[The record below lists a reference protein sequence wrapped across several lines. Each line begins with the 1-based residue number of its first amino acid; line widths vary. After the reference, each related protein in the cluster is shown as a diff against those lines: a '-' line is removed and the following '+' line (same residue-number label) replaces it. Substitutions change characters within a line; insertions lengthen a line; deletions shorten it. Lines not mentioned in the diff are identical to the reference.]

1 MIREIGEK
9 RESLKARE
17 IGFEGIEG
25 KFKIEQ
31 IKFLGAGSEARV
43 FQCRFFGPEKE
54 IEIIVS
60 ERHSGDAPQVFISNL
75 ICYLIDEYA
84 RKKGEYQHQHVP
96 TPIGV
101 CKEIPGYL
109 YKSGYL
115 YKYVKGEEYF
125 PWDYYTKEDEEGKAT
140 KLNEW
145 REFVGFFSNAGIE
158 MGYDTADAEDGRTSK
173 NIISKD
179 YDYSELLKTGQ
190 LSPHWMRI
198 DYGSTSIRISPE
210 KLTKFIEENR
220 EDLREKLGWKAEFLE
235 HLVSL
240 KKEKPEIQETK
251 LLERAEFLKRHLE
264 EILKE

>member
-1 MIREIGEK
+1 MIREIREK
-9 RESLKARE
+9 RESLKVRE
-17 IGFEGIEG
+17 IEFEGIEG

-31 IKFLGAGSEARV
+31 IKFLGVGSEARV
-43 FQCRFFGPEKE
+43 FQCRLFGPKKE

-109 YKSGYL
+109 YK
-115 YKYVKGEEYF
+115 YVKGKEYF
-125 PWDYYTKEDEEGKAT
+125 PWDYYTKEEEGKAT

-145 REFVGFFSNAGIE
+145 REFVGFFSSVGIE
-158 MGYDTADAEDGRTSK
+158 MGYDTADAEDGRISK

-198 DYGSTSIRISPE
+198 DYGSTSIQIFPE
-210 KLTKFIEENR
+210 KLMKFIEENR
-220 EDLREKLGWKAEFLE
+220 EDLGKKLDWKAEFLE
-235 HLVSL
+235 HLANL
-240 KKEKPEIQETK
+240 KKEKIPKIQKT
-251 LLERAEFLKRHLE
+251 EFLKRHLE